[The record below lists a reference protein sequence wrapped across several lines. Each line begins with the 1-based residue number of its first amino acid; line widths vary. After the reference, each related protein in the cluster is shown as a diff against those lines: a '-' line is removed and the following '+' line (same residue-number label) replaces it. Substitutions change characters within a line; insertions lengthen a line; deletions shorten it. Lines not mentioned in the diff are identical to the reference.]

1 MNQIDLRDAVAVIT
15 GGAGGLGQAVAARM
29 VASGARVVSWDR
41 TVSPDA
47 PASTSLQLPVDV
59 TDEDQVAEALA
70 RTLAA
75 CGRLDIL
82 VNAAGLGNHR
92 ARVEDYPVEAFRR
105 ILDVNVV
112 GTFLACK
119 HVLPAMRA
127 ANRGR
132 IVNIASV
139 AGRNGNPFA
148 SAYAASKAAV
158 IAFTRSLAN
167 ELASTEVRANCIV
180 PSAIEAGLF
189 DSMGEEARR
198 GSLQRIPMGRFGRP
212 DELAAMVCWLASE
225 DCSFSNGAAFDLS
238 GGAAL

>member
-29 VASGARVVSWDR
+29 AASGARVVLWDR
-41 TVSPDA
+41 VASSEA
-47 PASTSLQLPVDV
+47 PAPSSLQLAVDV
-59 TDEDQVAEALA
+59 TDEAQVADAVA

-92 ARVEDYPVEAFRR
+92 ASVEEYPVEAFRR

-119 HVLPAMRA
+119 HVLAPMRA
-127 ANRGR
+127 AGRGR

-167 ELASTEVRANCIV
+167 ELATTGIRANCV
-180 PSAIEAGLF
+180 LPAAIEAGLF
-189 DSMGEEARR
+189 REMGEEARR

-212 DELAAMVCWLASE
+212 EELAAMVCWLASE